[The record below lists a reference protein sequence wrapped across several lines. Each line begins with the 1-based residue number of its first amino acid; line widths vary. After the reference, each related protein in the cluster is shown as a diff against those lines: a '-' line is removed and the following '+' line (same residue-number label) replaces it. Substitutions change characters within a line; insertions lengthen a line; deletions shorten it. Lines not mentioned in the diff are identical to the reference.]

1 MDDNIFGY
9 DNVDKQ
15 GAGVYSN
22 ASTPSNLHQSSTSSQ
37 MSDVDS
43 DSENHSISLLSSIL
57 AELSEIKRCIC
68 PRPYI
73 PPPMPDNARNMYTGG
88 SSRKRKSRRK
98 KHHKKRKTR
107 IRRKY
112 KKGKTRRR
120 KTRRRRKYKKGKTR
134 RRKTHRKGTRKR

>member
-43 DSENHSISLLSSIL
+43 DSENHSHSLLSSIL

-88 SSRKRKSRRK
+88 SSRRR
-98 KHHKKRKTR
+98 
-107 IRRKY
+107 
-112 KKGKTRRR
+112 KTRRR
-120 KTRRRRKYKKGKTR
+120 KTRRRKTR
-134 RRKTHRKGTRKR
+134 RRKTRRRKTRRKGTRKR